1 MNKLL
6 LVLLLTSAMLQ
17 AQTVVEPDSTGV
29 AKANDSLVM
38 QQAVKRDT
46 LKPFK
51 RYKAEGVSA
60 VVGEYVILDSDISR
74 AACHEQEYAQKQSVF
89 QFLCGRLS

>member
-17 AQTVVEPDSTGV
+17 AQTAVEPDSTGV

-60 VVGEYVILDSDISR
+60 VVGEYVILDSDIDKAYVEMQS
-74 AACHEQEYAQKQSVF
+74 QKT
-89 QFLCGRLS
+89 